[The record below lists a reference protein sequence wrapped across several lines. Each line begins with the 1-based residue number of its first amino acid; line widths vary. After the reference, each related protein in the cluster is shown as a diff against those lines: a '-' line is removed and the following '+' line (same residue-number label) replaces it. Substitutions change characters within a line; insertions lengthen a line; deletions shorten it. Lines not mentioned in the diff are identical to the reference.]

1 MIFFYKATWYD
12 EFDVKVKQD
21 TYGFV
26 VGDSFS
32 EAAEEIENY
41 FGDSLDKVE
50 ITIVADER
58 LVAFGINVED
68 DITTILKDRI

>member
-1 MIFFYKATWYD
+1 MIFFYKATYYD
-12 EFDVKVKQD
+12 EFDAKVKQD

-50 ITIVADER
+50 ITIAADER

-68 DITTILKDRI
+68 NITTILKDRI

>member
-1 MIFFYKATWYD
+1 MIFFYKATYYN

-26 VGDSFS
+26 MGDSFS

-50 ITIVADER
+50 ITIAADER

-68 DITTILKDRI
+68 NIATILKDRL